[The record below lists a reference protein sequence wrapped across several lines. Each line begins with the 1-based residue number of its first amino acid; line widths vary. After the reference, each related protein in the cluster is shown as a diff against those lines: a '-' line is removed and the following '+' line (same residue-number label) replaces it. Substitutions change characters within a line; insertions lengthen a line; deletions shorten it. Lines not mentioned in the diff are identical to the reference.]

1 VICPDC
7 ESNTRVKETRQIEEK
22 PTWIKRRRYCPSC
35 DKTFWTVEMPAT
47 DIEIGDENEQN

>member
-7 ESNTRVKETRQIEEK
+7 ESNTRVRETRQIEER

-47 DIEIGDENEQN
+47 EIEIGDENEQD